1 MIVLAHKLPIKF
13 TTCKHLYST
22 YQLAVMWN
30 CSGNVIRCQQTA
42 IIPLFAAILTASIP
56 TECST
61 AVFKTACIV
70 KSAAEVPAPLPH
82 LAVSI
87 KAHLNSH
94 LDDWKHSNGR
104 IPSYKETCF
113 AFLLTHACDGAAALN
128 DVIKYFVI
136 LIVSFYIKIT
146 KKNINIFKKMVRG
159 LSE

>member
-1 MIVLAHKLPIKF
+1 
-13 TTCKHLYST
+13 
-22 YQLAVMWN
+22 MWN